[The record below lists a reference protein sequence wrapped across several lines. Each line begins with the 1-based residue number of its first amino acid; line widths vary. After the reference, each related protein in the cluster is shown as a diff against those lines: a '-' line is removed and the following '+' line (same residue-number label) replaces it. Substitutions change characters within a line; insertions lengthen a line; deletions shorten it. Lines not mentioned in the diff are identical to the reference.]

1 MITFLHPY
9 AFIWLAL
16 AVPLILFY
24 LWRAKRPQVRV
35 VTGALWRKAIPLL
48 HPRRAW
54 QKQRWGVSLL
64 AQLAILLVL
73 VTALAEPVWRKPQR
87 VVLVLDATVSMSAKN
102 ADGQTRFEEAAVKA
116 RELVGNMGYVDSMAV
131 LVAGEGIGIHSRMS
145 HDRLQILA
153 SLDALPQVGGTAPV
167 DEAVEM
173 AKSLIKAGTGGTFD
187 PKTNHV
193 ILISDGCFPL
203 AERVLKDEAVR
214 WIPVGESLGNVHLET
229 LSAVRRTPE
238 KPENAEIF
246 VALKNYGSE
255 NAPGTLTISVT
266 KENEAEKADSPKA
279 EEQKIDVEIPAREKG
294 GLLTR
299 SVTVA
304 LPQAAKIH
312 ASFQPKNPAQNALTD
327 DDSADAELGEA
338 FTYRVLVV
346 TPQEKNTLLEN
357 ALKAL
362 PDVRVEAKVLKK
374 SARLTSK
381 ALEEFATGPF
391 TRDETGVKRFQL
403 VIYDRTLPP
412 VKGVSLPFVCFA
424 PPEDGTLWT
433 RSETVRD
440 YVLMPWMDGLRSGIS
455 TAGVGFTGTRALTPN
470 AEAANARAWL
480 FSQSALEANENQ
492 NASEEDE
499 NFAKQAKTVE
509 MTELCWGL
517 EPKESG
523 ARCVLAACD
532 LTRSDWILADDFP
545 RFLRYSFD
553 WLIHTPASEARLAKG
568 LETGWNPGESF
579 TDADLQL
586 PAKPEKIFEFPAE
599 DLIPFWSILALIVCG
614 VLAAEWFFYQ
624 RRWIE

>member
-16 AVPLILFY
+16 AVPIILFY
-24 LWRAKRPQVRV
+24 LWRARRPQAQV

-64 AQLAILLVL
+64 VQLAILVVL
-73 VTALAEPVWRKPQR
+73 VTALAEPVWRRPQR
-87 VVLVLDATVSMSAKN
+87 VVLVLDGTASMTAKN
-102 ADGQTRFEEAAVKA
+102 ASGQTRFEEAADKA

-131 LVAGEGIGIHSRMS
+131 LVAGDGIKIHSRMS

-153 SLDALPQVGGTAPV
+153 TLDADALPEVGGTAPV

-203 AERVLKDEAVR
+203 ADRVLKDETVR
-214 WIPVGESLGNVHLET
+214 WIPVGEPLGNVHLET
-229 LSAVRRTPE
+229 LSVERRDAA

-246 VALKNYGSE
+246 AALKNFGEQSVK
-255 NAPGTLTISVT
+255 GTLTVTIT
-266 KENEAEKADSPKA
+266 KESGETD
-279 EEQKIDVEIPAREKG
+279 EQTLDVEIPAREKG

-312 ASFQPKNPAQNALTD
+312 AQFQPADPSQNALTD
-327 DDSADAELGEA
+327 DDSADAELAEA
-338 FTYRVLVV
+338 FTYRVLAVSW
-346 TPQEKNTLLEN
+346 QEENTLLEN
-357 ALKAL
+357 ALQAL
-362 PDVRVEAKVLKK
+362 PGVQVETRVLKK
-374 SARLTSK
+374 NVHLTSK
-381 ALEEFATGPF
+381 VLEEFAPEPF
-391 TRDETGVKRFQL
+391 TLDESGVKRFQI

-412 VKGVSLPFVCFA
+412 IKGEGLPFVCFA
-424 PPEDGTLWT
+424 PPEDTELWT

-440 YVLMPWMDGLRSGIS
+440 YVIMPWMDGLRSGIS
-455 TAGVGFTGTRALTPN
+455 TAGVGFTGTHALVPN
-470 AEAANARAWL
+470 AGAADAQAWL
-480 FSQSALEANENQ
+480 FSQSALEVNENQ
-492 NASEEDE
+492 NAAGEDE

-517 EPKESG
+517 VPKTG
-523 ARCVLAACD
+523 PRCVLTACD
-532 LTRSDWILADDFP
+532 LTQSDWILADDFP
-545 RFLRYSFD
+545 RFLQYSFD
-553 WLIHTPASEARLAKG
+553 WLIDTPASKARLARG
-568 LETGWNPGESF
+568 LETGWDPGESF
-579 TDADLQL
+579 TDSDLQL
-586 PAKPEKIFEFPAE
+586 PAKPEKIFTFPAE

-614 VLAAEWFFYQ
+614 ALAAEWYFYQ